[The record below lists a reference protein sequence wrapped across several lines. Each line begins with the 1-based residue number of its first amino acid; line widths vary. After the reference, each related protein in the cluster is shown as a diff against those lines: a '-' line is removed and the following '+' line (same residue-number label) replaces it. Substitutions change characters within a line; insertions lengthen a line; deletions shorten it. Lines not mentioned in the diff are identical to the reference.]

1 MLTEKNQYLVVLLI
15 KLIIDLDITFRIHLK
30 HKMPAYIELFVLK
43 QYMVLTLRHCCFL
56 YSLCII
62 DTELFFLKTHCIEY
76 FFFADN
82 QKKPMTAH
90 GFFNFYSGNIN
101 KRYARQYALSFLF
114 FYNSIDVNALNMHY
128 ILKIRSTFT
137 IPCRTI
143 SVRCRKNQ
151 M

>member
-101 KRYARQYALSFLF
+101 KRYARQYASICLFLQ
-114 FYNSIDVNALNMHY
+114 FYRCQCIKHALYSKNKIDFY
-128 ILKIRSTFT
+128 F
-137 IPCRTI
+137 
-143 SVRCRKNQ
+143 SVPYH
-151 M
+151 